1 MKASMQYSVRN
12 RRRLR
17 STGEQAVPRTVTA
30 RGTGVADVAVSGT
43 PAPVLAEGSG
53 VVRTHQALQTIDTP
67 VKEIT
72 PARVIKNNW
81 QR

>member
-1 MKASMQYSVRN
+1 MQYSVRN

-17 STGEQAVPRTVTA
+17 QTGDMAIPRTVTV
-30 RGTGVADVAVSGT
+30 RGTGVADPPT
-43 PAPVLAEGSG
+43 PAVPAPAEVRAEGSG
-53 VVRTHQALQTIDTP
+53 LLRTIEQP

-72 PARVIKNNW
+72 PAQVIKNNW

>member
-1 MKASMQYSVRN
+1 MQYSVRN

-17 STGEQAVPRTVTA
+17 TTGEQVIPRTVTA
-30 RGTGVADVAVSGT
+30 RGTGVADVAVSGA

-53 VVRTHQALQTIDTP
+53 VVRTPI
-67 VKEIT
+67 KEIT
-72 PARVIKNNW
+72 PAHVIKNNW